1 MARRPRGLS
10 QARVTLPSGIKGANA
25 GPRWHMNSPSASCDS
40 VSSEVTQPLPHTRA
54 RLRAVTTPPRRP
66 SKLIIKDHASVTLVQ
81 SPFASY
87 SDTSV
92 PAKECKSFP
101 PGPELHYLPIARECG
116 VVDPHGYERDRRDP
130 RGTLVFAETVCV
142 FEQCFATPLPWSST
156 TSTTTEWSVV
166 D

>member
-1 MARRPRGLS
+1 MAGRARGSRRVL
-10 QARVTLPSGIKGANA
+10 VTLPPGIKGANA
-25 GPRWHMNSPSASCDS
+25 GRRWHMNSPTASCDS

-66 SKLIIKDHASVTLVQ
+66 SKLIIKDGASLTLVQ
-81 SPFASY
+81 SPFAS
-87 SDTSV
+87 SSSV

-116 VVDPHGYERDRRDP
+116 VVDPHGYERGRRDP

-142 FEQCFATPLPWSST
+142 FEQCFASPPWSATTSST
-156 TSTTTEWSVV
+156 TKTWSVV
-166 D
+166 E